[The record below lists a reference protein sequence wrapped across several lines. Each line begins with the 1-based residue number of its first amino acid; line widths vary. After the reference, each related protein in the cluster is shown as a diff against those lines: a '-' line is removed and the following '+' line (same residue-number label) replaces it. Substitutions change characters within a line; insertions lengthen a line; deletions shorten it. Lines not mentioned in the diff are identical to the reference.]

1 MLSLFLN
8 PGFNILY
15 YERAKLRYPFSYW
28 ITPNY
33 SSITVSYIVTA
44 RRVPVQDKGLQKSL
58 REKEELVYTSNLL

>member
-15 YERAKLRYPFSYW
+15 YERARLRYPFSSW

-33 SSITVSYIVTA
+33 SSITISYIVTV
-44 RRVPVQDKGLQKSL
+44 RRVPVQDNGLQLTKWD
-58 REKEELVYTSNLL
+58 KI